1 MAELA
6 ECFVIQ
12 LAVEGSILLSGG
24 LGLRLDRV
32 ETLQSCKNVRLILHV
47 HSAIRCLTSAS
58 SVLQSL
64 HCALPLGDVT
74 NCFLKQNRGNY
85 EIWKDILSNGPYL
98 RPEDLSI
105 GLESHEDS

>member
-32 ETLQSCKNVRLILHV
+32 ETLQSCKNVRLICTFSDTVPYKCQLGAAV
-47 HSAIRCLTSAS
+47 TALCAATWRCHQLFSQTKSRE
-58 SVLQSL
+58 L
-64 HCALPLGDVT
+64 
-74 NCFLKQNRGNY
+74 
-85 EIWKDILSNGPYL
+85 
-98 RPEDLSI
+98 
-105 GLESHEDS
+105 